1 MEVMN
6 MILER
11 ITEDNIDYA
20 VQIQNELFPEENAR
34 QNYEESVTGI
44 SGYEYYLV
52 YEDGNYVGVTGIYS
66 YPGDNENAWLGWFG
80 IREPYR
86 RKHLGSQVLKM
97 FEDMALRKEYRNTRL
112 YTDAVDNEA
121 AIAFYTANGY
131 TSEPYDNPDDPACRQ
146 IKTLIFPK
154 SLIQGFANPWNNR
167 NIHLSEQIAKQRQ
180 K

>member
-1 MEVMN
+1 MEVWN

-11 ITEDNIDYA
+11 ITEGNIDYA

-34 QNYEESVTGI
+34 QNYEESVTGV

-52 YEDGNYVGVTGIYS
+52 YEDGNCVGVTGIYF
-66 YPGDNENAWLGWFG
+66 YPDDNDNAWLGWFG

-97 FEDMALRKEYRNTRL
+97 FENMALRKGYRNTRL

-146 IKTLIFPK
+146 IKILIFSK
-154 SLIQGFANPWNNR
+154 SLIQGSADPWNNR
-167 NIHLSEQIAKQRQ
+167 NIHLTEQIAKQR
-180 K
+180 